1 MLGTAPPPHHGA
13 GPDLP
18 VSRFASPMPRAT
30 REDAQIVSVTSDGT
44 FYFGNT
50 RVAIAEMHGQIREN
64 LKNGADRKIHI
75 RADARVKYG
84 RLKEALNEISTSE
97 IQNVC
102 FLTQKASP

>member
-18 VSRFASPMPRAT
+18 VSRFANPMPRAT

-50 RVAIAEMHGQIREN
+50 RVAIVEMHGRIREN

-84 RLKEALNEISTSE
+84 RLKEVLNEISTSE